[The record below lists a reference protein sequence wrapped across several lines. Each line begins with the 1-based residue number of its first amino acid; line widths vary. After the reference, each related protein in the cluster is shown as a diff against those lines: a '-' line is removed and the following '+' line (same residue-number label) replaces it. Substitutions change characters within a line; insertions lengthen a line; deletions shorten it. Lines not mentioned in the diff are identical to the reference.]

1 MEALKTDHLLLKL
14 ILRLNR
20 IRLSSHLLGRFDFD
34 MSFKKENVELIF
46 SITVYPQF

>member
-20 IRLSSHLLGRFDFD
+20 IRLSTHLLGRIDFD
-34 MSFKKENVELIF
+34 RGLTFMSLK
-46 SITVYPQF
+46 